1 MKKKEKLL
9 ALLLALV
16 LALSLPATALA
27 AEPEDTESAETP
39 APTESGENIPAEEAE
54 ATEEAEAA
62 EEAEEAAPLGE
73 SALLICAEGESLVA
87 AEGTVICARGG
98 VVFNNG
104 ATVYN
109 NGGVVYNNFGLVYN
123 NDGTTFNNSGTVY
136 VNGGTVYNNA
146 GSVVFNN
153 GRLIDNAAPAEEEA
167 PAEEAAPAEEEV
179 PAAEEAPAEEEI
191 PVEEEVPAEEEAPVE
206 EEVPAAE
213 EAPAEPEAPA
223 ADLEAGVYAAGT
235 ELRLRAGEGAVIRYT
250 LDGSEPDEQS
260 EEYAAPIVLDGSAV
274 LTARAFY
281 EGGAE
286 SALFSADYTVPVLTA
301 PLFEPLTQGYGHDAL
316 PAAAAALENDGTR
329 PFTIIGARVNGN
341 RANCFTVTAAKD
353 VTVAPGERDDSTFL
367 VSPTHGLAA
376 GEYTARLVLI
386 LSDGRT
392 LEVPFSLTVVKG

>member
-1 MKKKEKLL
+1 M
-9 ALLLALV
+9 
-16 LALSLPATALA
+16 
-27 AEPEDTESAETP
+27 
-39 APTESGENIPAEEAE
+39 
-54 ATEEAEAA
+54 
-62 EEAEEAAPLGE
+62 
-73 SALLICAEGESLVA
+73 
-87 AEGTVICARGG
+87 
-98 VVFNNG
+98 
-104 ATVYN
+104 
-109 NGGVVYNNFGLVYN
+109 
-123 NDGTTFNNSGTVY
+123 
-136 VNGGTVYNNA
+136 
-146 GSVVFNN
+146 
-153 GRLIDNAAPAEEEA
+153 
-167 PAEEAAPAEEEV
+167 
-179 PAAEEAPAEEEI
+179 
-191 PVEEEVPAEEEAPVE
+191 
-206 EEVPAAE
+206 
-213 EAPAEPEAPA
+213 
-223 ADLEAGVYAAGT
+223 YAAGT

-260 EEYAAPIVLDGSAV
+260 GEYAAPIVLDGSAV

-281 EGGAE
+281 EGGGE

-353 VTVAPGERDDSTFL
+353 VTVAPGERDDSSFL